1 MNQPQLAVLFVC
13 LGNICRSP
21 MAEAVMRDLVAAKG
35 LSAVISIDSAGTS
48 GWHDGEPE
56 HLGTRAQLQQ
66 HHISLPGFKSRKL
79 LKQDQQLFDFVV
91 VMDDQNA
98 TDTQQCFGNDEKII
112 KLTDLC
118 KRFKVAGVPDPWFT
132 HDFEETYQIILD
144 GCQQLLSLIQ
154 KKQLSLYE

>member
-1 MNQPQLAVLFVC
+1 MTPQSSAILFVC

-21 MAEAVMRDLVAAKG
+21 MAEGVMRQLIDAAG
-35 LSAVISIDSAGTS
+35 LSAHISVDSAGTS

-56 HLGTRAQLQQ
+56 HLGTRAQLKQ
-66 HHISLPGFKSRKL
+66 HGINLSEFKSRKL
-79 LKQDQQLFDFVV
+79 LPQDQQTFDYIV

-98 TDTQQCFGNDEKII
+98 IDTAACFGNDHKII

-118 KRFKVAGVPDPWFT
+118 QRFSVAGVPDPWFT
-132 HDFEETYQIILD
+132 HDFDETYQIILD

-154 KKQLSLYE
+154 NKQLAP